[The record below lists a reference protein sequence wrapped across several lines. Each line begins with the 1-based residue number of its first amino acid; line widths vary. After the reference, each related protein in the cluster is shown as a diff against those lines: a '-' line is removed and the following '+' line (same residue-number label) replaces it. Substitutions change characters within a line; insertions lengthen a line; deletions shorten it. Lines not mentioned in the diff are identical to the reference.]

1 MRPLSASRPTALCRM
16 PWVCCFSSISL
27 TPSYVLHHPT
37 ACPLRSPCS
46 TSHID
51 ANNGVIAVARFQA
64 AECGY
69 PNDSRSDDVIIVMSA
84 LYGVAAFFVLLRV
97 LSKLIT
103 HTFCADD
110 YMIILAVVLSAAPFA
125 CVLYSQYTPVPANRR
140 NDC

>member
-1 MRPLSASRPTALCRM
+1 MLLS
-16 PWVCCFSSISL
+16 IYQL
-27 TPSYVLHHPT
+27 TPCFITQQRPRPVLSG
-37 ACPLRSPCS
+37 APC

-69 PNDSRSDDVIIVMSA
+69 PNDSRSEDVIIVMSA
-84 LYGVAAFFVLLRV
+84 LYGAAAFFVLLRV
-97 LSKLIT
+97 LSKMIT

-125 CVLYSQYTPVPANRR
+125 CVLYSQYAPVPANRR
-140 NDC
+140 NNDC